1 MQLTKNI
8 NKKLLKEQIFPTYDI
23 EKKLNCILHFG
34 VGNFHRAHQAL
45 YIHELLENNKN
56 ISIVGVNLRSNET
69 NLKLIKQDYLY
80 TLVRISKDFKEIKIL
95 NPIKKILF
103 GKKDKI
109 EIRNLI
115 ASKDIKLITITV
127 TEKGYHFDKDKK
139 LNYSKDIINDLE
151 NKNLNTVIGH
161 ISFGLIQR
169 FKLNKEKII
178 IMSCDNLSE
187 NSNILKNLIYEFLTK
202 IYPQC
207 LKWFLSNVE
216 FPLSMVDGIVPNNN
230 KNSKFFNIPYED
242 NSIVVTEPYRDWYI
256 QSDNVVLKKI
266 LNNKNIIF
274 VNNINFYENI
284 KLKILNGAHSSLAY
298 IGILLGHTHVHE
310 AMADKICFNF
320 ISQFLDLEV
329 LPTFEKKD
337 NFDIK
342 NYKNNVLTRFKNPY
356 IEDKLIRI
364 AMDGSLKIPIRLL
377 DTYKKNKNKTPYI
390 DAIITSWI
398 LFLQHMIVN
407 NKSNLSDSNKE
418 FIINTYENDKE
429 NFVQNL
435 LNQKNLFNLND
446 YQKINLE
453 KNIIN
458 NINQIKKV
466 TFANFLSNL
475 VFK

>member
-1 MQLTKNI
+1 MQLRKNI
-8 NKKLLKEQIFPTYDI
+8 NKNLLTEQSFPTYDI
-23 EKKLNCILHFG
+23 EKKQNSILHFG

-45 YIHELLENNKN
+45 YVHEILENDQN
-56 ISIVGVNLRSNET
+56 ISIIGVNLRSNET

-80 TLVRISKDFKEIKIL
+80 TLVRISKDFKEVKIL

-103 GKKDKI
+103 GQKDKI

-115 ASKDIKLITITV
+115 ASTDIKLITLTV

-139 LNYSKDIINDLE
+139 LNYSEDIINDFE
-151 NKNLNTVIGH
+151 DKNLNTVIGH

-178 IMSCDNLSE
+178 ILSCDNLSE
-187 NSNILKNLIYEFLTK
+187 NGNILKNLIYEFLNK
-202 IYPQC
+202 IYPES

-216 FPLSMVDGIVPNNN
+216 FPLSMIDGIVPNNN

-256 QSDNVVLKKI
+256 QSDNEELKKI
-266 LNNKNIIF
+266 LNNKNISFIK
-274 VNNINFYENI
+274 NINFYENI

-310 AMADKICFNF
+310 AMADKLCFNF
-320 ISQFLDLEV
+320 VSQFLDLEV
-329 LPTFEKKD
+329 LPTLEKKE
-337 NFDIK
+337 NFEIK
-342 NYKNNVLTRFKNPY
+342 NYKNDVLSRFKNPY

-364 AMDGSLKIPIRLL
+364 AMDGSLKIPIRFLE
-377 DTYKKNKNKTPYI
+377 TYKLNKNKTPYI

-418 FIINTYENDKE
+418 FIINTYEHDKG
-429 NFVQNL
+429 NFVLNL
-435 LNQKNLFNLND
+435 LNQKNIFNLNK
-446 YQKINLE
+446 YQKKNLE
-453 KNIIN
+453 ENILN

-466 TFANFLSNL
+466 TFSKYLSDL

>member
-1 MQLTKNI
+1 M
-8 NKKLLKEQIFPTYDI
+8 
-23 EKKLNCILHFG
+23 
-34 VGNFHRAHQAL
+34 
-45 YIHELLENNKN
+45 
-56 ISIVGVNLRSNET
+56 RSNET

-216 FPLSMVDGIVPNNN
+216 FPLSMIDGIVPNNN

-329 LPTFEKKD
+329 LPTFENKD

-342 NYKNNVLTRFKNPY
+342 
-356 IEDKLIRI
+356 KL
-364 AMDGSLKIPIRLL
+364 
-377 DTYKKNKNKTPYI
+377 
-390 DAIITSWI
+390 
-398 LFLQHMIVN
+398 
-407 NKSNLSDSNKE
+407 
-418 FIINTYENDKE
+418 
-429 NFVQNL
+429 
-435 LNQKNLFNLND
+435 
-446 YQKINLE
+446 
-453 KNIIN
+453 
-458 NINQIKKV
+458 
-466 TFANFLSNL
+466 
-475 VFK
+475 

>member
-1 MQLTKNI
+1 MQLRKNI
-8 NKKLLKEQIFPTYDI
+8 NINLLTEQSFPTYDI
-23 EKKLNCILHFG
+23 EKKKNCILHFG

-45 YIHELLENNKN
+45 YIHELLENNQN
-56 ISIVGVNLRSNET
+56 ISIIGVNLRSNDT
-69 NLKLIKQDYLY
+69 NLKLIKQDYFY
-80 TLVRISKDFKEIKIL
+80 TLVRISEGFKDIKIL

-103 GKKDKI
+103 GKKDKM

-115 ASKDIKLITITV
+115 ASSDIKLITLTV
-127 TEKGYHFDKDKK
+127 TEKGYHFDKNKK
-139 LNYSKDIINDLE
+139 LKYSEDIINDFE
-151 NKNLNTVIGH
+151 DKNLNTVIGH
-161 ISFGLIQR
+161 ISFGLIER

-178 IMSCDNLSE
+178 ILSCDNLIE
-187 NSNILKNLIYEFLTK
+187 NGNILKKLIYEFLIK

-216 FPLSMVDGIVPNNN
+216 FPLSMIDGIVPNNN
-230 KNSKFFNIPYED
+230 KDSKFFNIPYED

-256 QSDNVVLKKI
+256 QSDNIQLKKI
-266 LNNKNIIF
+266 LNNKNIRF
-274 VNNINFYENI
+274 VNDINFYENI

-298 IGILLGHTHVHE
+298 IGILLGHTYVHE
-310 AMADKICFNF
+310 AMADKLCFNF

-329 LPTFEKKD
+329 LPILENKD

-342 NYKNNVLTRFKNPY
+342 NYKDDILSRFKNPY

-407 NKSNLSDSNKE
+407 NKSKLSDSNKD
-418 FIINTYENDKE
+418 FIINTYENDNE
-429 NFVQNL
+429 NFVLNL
-435 LNQKNLFNLND
+435 LNQKNIFDLSD
-446 YQKINLE
+446 YQKINL
-453 KNIIN
+453 KRNILN
-458 NINQIKKV
+458 NINQIKKD
-466 TFANFLSNL
+466 TLSHFLSNL

>member
-1 MQLTKNI
+1 MQLRKNI
-8 NKKLLKEQIFPTYDI
+8 NTNFLTEQSFPTYDI
-23 EKKLNCILHFG
+23 EKKKNCILHFG

-45 YIHELLENNKN
+45 YIHELLENNQN
-56 ISIVGVNLRSNET
+56 ISIIGINLRSNET
-69 NLKLIKQDYLY
+69 NLKLIKQDYFY
-80 TLVRISKDFKEIKIL
+80 TLVRISEDFKDMKIL

-115 ASKDIKLITITV
+115 ASAEIKLITLTV

-139 LNYSKDIINDLE
+139 LNYSEDIINDFE
-151 NKNLNTVIGH
+151 DKNLNTVIGH
-161 ISFGLIQR
+161 ISFGLIER

-178 IMSCDNLSE
+178 ILSCDNLIE
-187 NSNILKNLIYEFLTK
+187 NGNILKKLIYEFLIK

-216 FPLSMVDGIVPNNN
+216 FPLSMIDGIVPNNN
-230 KNSKFFNIPYED
+230 KDSKFFNIPYED

-256 QSDNVVLKKI
+256 QSDNTELKKI
-266 LNNKNIIF
+266 LNNKNIRF

-298 IGILLGHTHVHE
+298 IGILLGHTYVHE
-310 AMADKICFNF
+310 AIADKLCFNF

-329 LPTFEKKD
+329 LPILENKD

-342 NYKNNVLTRFKNPY
+342 NYKDDVLSRFKNPY

-364 AMDGSLKIPIRLL
+364 AMDGSLKISIRLL

-407 NKSNLSDSNKE
+407 NKSNLSDTNKD

-429 NFVQNL
+429 NFVINL
-435 LNQKNLFNLND
+435 LNQKNIFDLSEYN
-446 YQKINLE
+446 KINL
-453 KNIIN
+453 KRNILN
-458 NINQIKKV
+458 NINQIKKE
-466 TFANFLSNL
+466 TLSEFLRKL

>member
-1 MQLTKNI
+1 MQLRKNI
-8 NKKLLKEQIFPTYDI
+8 NKNLLTEQSFPTYDI
-23 EKKLNCILHFG
+23 EKKQNSILHFG

-45 YIHELLENNKN
+45 YVHEILEDDQN
-56 ISIVGVNLRSNET
+56 ISIIGVNLRSNET

-115 ASKDIKLITITV
+115 ASTDIKLITLTV

-139 LNYSKDIINDLE
+139 LNYSEDIINDFE
-151 NKNLNTVIGH
+151 DKNLNTVIGH

-178 IMSCDNLSE
+178 ILSCDNLSE
-187 NSNILKNLIYEFLTK
+187 NGNILKNLIYEFLNK
-202 IYPQC
+202 IYPES

-216 FPLSMVDGIVPNNN
+216 FPLSMIDGIVPNNN

-256 QSDNVVLKKI
+256 QSDNEELKKI
-266 LNNKNIIF
+266 LNNKNISF
-274 VNNINFYENI
+274 VKNINFYENI

-310 AMADKICFNF
+310 AMADKLCFNF
-320 ISQFLDLEV
+320 VSQFLDLEV
-329 LPTFEKKD
+329 LPTLEKKE

-342 NYKNNVLTRFKNPY
+342 NYKNDVLSRFKNPY

-364 AMDGSLKIPIRLL
+364 AMDGSLKIPIRFLE
-377 DTYKKNKNKTPYI
+377 TYKLNKNKTPYI

-418 FIINTYENDKE
+418 FIINTYENDKG
-429 NFVQNL
+429 NFVLNL
-435 LNQKNLFNLND
+435 LNQKNIFNLNK
-446 YQKINLE
+446 YQKKNLE
-453 KNIIN
+453 ENILN

-466 TFANFLSNL
+466 TFSKYLSDL

>member
-1 MQLTKNI
+1 MQLRKNI
-8 NKKLLKEQIFPTYDI
+8 NKNLLTEQSFPTYDI
-23 EKKLNCILHFG
+23 EKKQNSILHFG

-45 YIHELLENNKN
+45 YVHEILEDDQN
-56 ISIVGVNLRSNET
+56 ISIIGVNLRSNET

-115 ASKDIKLITITV
+115 ASTDIKLITLTV
-127 TEKGYHFDKDKK
+127 TEKGYHFDKDKR
-139 LNYSKDIINDLE
+139 LNYSEDIINDFE
-151 NKNLNTVIGH
+151 DKNLNTVIGH

-178 IMSCDNLSE
+178 ILSCDNLSE
-187 NSNILKNLIYEFLTK
+187 NGNILKNLIYEFLNK
-202 IYPQC
+202 IYPES

-216 FPLSMVDGIVPNNN
+216 FPLSMIDGIVPNNN

-256 QSDNVVLKKI
+256 QSDNEALKKI
-266 LNNKNIIF
+266 LNNKNISF
-274 VNNINFYENI
+274 VNKINFYENI

-298 IGILLGHTHVHE
+298 IGILLGHTHIHE
-310 AMADKICFNF
+310 AMADKLCFNF
-320 ISQFLDLEV
+320 VSQFLDLEV
-329 LPTFEKKD
+329 LPTLEKKE

-342 NYKNNVLTRFKNPY
+342 NYKNDVLSRFKNPY

-364 AMDGSLKIPIRLL
+364 AMDGSLKIPIRILE
-377 DTYKKNKNKTPYI
+377 TYKLNKNKTPYI

-418 FIINTYENDKE
+418 FIINTYEHDKG
-429 NFVQNL
+429 NFVLNL
-435 LNQKNLFNLND
+435 LNQKNIFNLNK
-446 YQKINLE
+446 YQKKNLE
-453 KNIIN
+453 ENILN

-466 TFANFLSNL
+466 TFSKYLSDL

>member
-1 MQLTKNI
+1 MQLRKNI
-8 NKKLLKEQIFPTYDI
+8 NKNLLTEQSFPTYDI
-23 EKKLNCILHFG
+23 EKKQNSILHFG

-45 YIHELLENNKN
+45 YIHEILEDDQN
-56 ISIVGVNLRSNET
+56 ISIIGVNLRSNET

-103 GKKDKI
+103 GQKDKI

-115 ASKDIKLITITV
+115 ASTDIKLITLTV

-139 LNYSKDIINDLE
+139 LNYSEDIINDFE
-151 NKNLNTVIGH
+151 DKNLNTVIGH

-178 IMSCDNLSE
+178 ILSCDNLSE
-187 NSNILKNLIYEFLTK
+187 NGNILKNLIYEFLNK
-202 IYPQC
+202 IYPES

-216 FPLSMVDGIVPNNN
+216 FPLSMIDGIVPNNN

-256 QSDNVVLKKI
+256 QSDNEELKKI
-266 LNNKNIIF
+266 LNNKNISFIK
-274 VNNINFYENI
+274 NINFYENI

-310 AMADKICFNF
+310 AMADKLCFNF
-320 ISQFLDLEV
+320 VSQFLDLEV
-329 LPTFEKKD
+329 LPTLEKKE
-337 NFDIK
+337 NFEIK
-342 NYKNNVLTRFKNPY
+342 NYKNDVLSRFKNPY

-364 AMDGSLKIPIRLL
+364 AMDGSLKIPIRFLE
-377 DTYKKNKNKTPYI
+377 TYKLNKNKTPYI

-435 LNQKNLFNLND
+435 LDQKNIFNLNE
-446 YQKINLE
+446 YHKFNLK
-453 KNIIN
+453 KNILN
-458 NINQIKKV
+458 NMNQIKKV
-466 TFANFLSNL
+466 TFTNFLSNL

>member
-1 MQLTKNI
+1 MQLRKNI
-8 NKKLLKEQIFPTYDI
+8 NINLLTEQSFPTYDI
-23 EKKLNCILHFG
+23 EKKKNCILHFG

-45 YIHELLENNKN
+45 YIHEILENKQN
-56 ISIVGVNLRSNET
+56 ISIIGVNLRSNDT
-69 NLKLIKQDYLY
+69 NLKLIKQDYFY
-80 TLVRISKDFKEIKIL
+80 TLVRISEDFKDIKIL

-115 ASKDIKLITITV
+115 ASKDIKLITLTV
-127 TEKGYHFDKDKK
+127 TEKGYHFNKDKK
-139 LNYSKDIINDLE
+139 LNYSEDIMNDLE

-161 ISFGLIQR
+161 ISFGLIER

-178 IMSCDNLSE
+178 ILSCDNLSE
-187 NSNILKNLIYEFLTK
+187 NGNILKNLIYEFLTK
-202 IYPQC
+202 IYPEC

-216 FPLSMVDGIVPNNN
+216 FPLSMIDGIVPNTN
-230 KNSKFFNIPYED
+230 KDAKFFNIPYED

-256 QSDNVVLKKI
+256 QSDNIQLKKI
-266 LNNKNIIF
+266 LNNKNIRF
-274 VNNINFYENI
+274 VNDINFYENI

-298 IGILLGHTHVHE
+298 IGILLGHTYVHE
-310 AMADKICFNF
+310 AMADKLCFNF

-329 LPTFEKKD
+329 LPILENKD

-342 NYKNNVLTRFKNPY
+342 NYKDDILSRFKNPY

-407 NKSNLSDSNKE
+407 NKSNLSDTNKD

-429 NFVQNL
+429 NFVINL
-435 LNQKNLFNLND
+435 LNQKNIFDLSEYN
-446 YQKINLE
+446 KINL
-453 KNIIN
+453 KRNIFN
-458 NINQIKKV
+458 NINQLKKE
-466 TFANFLSNL
+466 TLNDFLSNL

>member
-1 MQLTKNI
+1 MQLRKNI
-8 NKKLLKEQIFPTYDI
+8 NTNFLTEQSFPTYDI
-23 EKKLNCILHFG
+23 EKKKNCILHFG

-45 YIHELLENNKN
+45 YIHELLENNQN
-56 ISIVGVNLRSNET
+56 ISIIGVNLRSNET
-69 NLKLIKQDYLY
+69 NLKLIKQDYFY
-80 TLVRISKDFKEIKIL
+80 TLVRISEDFKDIKIL

-115 ASKDIKLITITV
+115 ASADIKLITLTV

-139 LNYSKDIINDLE
+139 LNYSEDIMNDLE

-161 ISFGLIQR
+161 ISFGLIER

-178 IMSCDNLSE
+178 ILSCDNLSE
-187 NSNILKNLIYEFLTK
+187 NGNILKNLIYEFLTK
-202 IYPQC
+202 IYPEC

-216 FPLSMVDGIVPNNN
+216 FPLSMIDGIVPNNN
-230 KNSKFFNIPYED
+230 KDSKFFNIPYED

-256 QSDNVVLKKI
+256 QSDNIQLKKI
-266 LNNKNIIF
+266 LNNKNIRF
-274 VNNINFYENI
+274 VNDINFYENI

-298 IGILLGHTHVHE
+298 IGILLGHTYVHE
-310 AMADKICFNF
+310 AMADKLCFNF

-329 LPTFEKKD
+329 LPILENKD

-342 NYKNNVLTRFKNPY
+342 NYKDDVLSRFKNPY

-364 AMDGSLKIPIRLL
+364 AMDGSLKISIRLL

-407 NKSNLSDSNKE
+407 NKSNLSDTNKD

-429 NFVQNL
+429 NFVTNL
-435 LNQKNLFNLND
+435 LNQKNIFDLSEYN
-446 YQKINLE
+446 KINL
-453 KNIIN
+453 KRNIFN
-458 NINQIKKV
+458 NINQLKKE
-466 TFANFLSNL
+466 TLNDFLSNL

>member
-1 MQLTKNI
+1 MQLRKNI
-8 NKKLLKEQIFPTYDI
+8 NKNLLTEQSFPTYDI
-23 EKKLNCILHFG
+23 EKKQNSILHFG

-45 YIHELLENNKN
+45 YVHEILENDQN
-56 ISIVGVNLRSNET
+56 ISIIGVNLRSNET

-80 TLVRISKDFKEIKIL
+80 TLVRISKDFKEVKIL

-103 GKKDKI
+103 GQKDKI

-115 ASKDIKLITITV
+115 ASTDIKLITLTV

-139 LNYSKDIINDLE
+139 LNYSEDIINDFE
-151 NKNLNTVIGH
+151 DKNLNTVIGH

-178 IMSCDNLSE
+178 ILSCDNLSE
-187 NSNILKNLIYEFLTK
+187 NGNILKNLIYEFLNK
-202 IYPQC
+202 IYPES

-216 FPLSMVDGIVPNNN
+216 FPLSMIDGIVPNNN

-256 QSDNVVLKKI
+256 QSDNEELKKI
-266 LNNKNIIF
+266 LNNKNISFIK
-274 VNNINFYENI
+274 NINFYENI

-310 AMADKICFNF
+310 AMADKLCFNF
-320 ISQFLDLEV
+320 VSQFLDLEV
-329 LPTFEKKD
+329 LPTLEKKE
-337 NFDIK
+337 NFEIK
-342 NYKNNVLTRFKNPY
+342 NYKNDVLSRFKNPY

-364 AMDGSLKIPIRLL
+364 AMDGSLKIPIRFLE
-377 DTYKKNKNKTPYI
+377 TYKLNKNKTPYI

-418 FIINTYENDKE
+418 FIINTYEHDKG
-429 NFVQNL
+429 NFVLNL
-435 LNQKNLFNLND
+435 LNQKNIFNLNK
-446 YQKINLE
+446 YQKKNLE
-453 KNIIN
+453 ENILN

-466 TFANFLSNL
+466 TFTKYLSDL

>member
-115 ASKDIKLITITV
+115 ASKDIKLITLTV
-127 TEKGYHFDKDKK
+127 T
-139 LNYSKDIINDLE
+139 
-151 NKNLNTVIGH
+151 
-161 ISFGLIQR
+161 
-169 FKLNKEKII
+169 
-178 IMSCDNLSE
+178 
-187 NSNILKNLIYEFLTK
+187 KNLIYEFLTK

-242 NSIVVTEPYRDWYI
+242 NSIVVTDPYRDWYI
-256 QSDNVVLKKI
+256 QSDNVALKKI

-298 IGILLGHTHVHE
+298 LGILLGHTHVHE

-329 LPTFEKKD
+329 LPTFENKD

-342 NYKNNVLTRFKNPY
+342 KYKNNVLSRFKNPY
-356 IEDKLIRI
+356 IEDKLMRI

-429 NFVQNL
+429 NFVLNL
-435 LNQKNLFNLND
+435 LNQKNLFNLNE

-466 TFANFLSNL
+466 TFTNFLSNL

>member
-1 MQLTKNI
+1 M
-8 NKKLLKEQIFPTYDI
+8 
-23 EKKLNCILHFG
+23 
-34 VGNFHRAHQAL
+34 
-45 YIHELLENNKN
+45 
-56 ISIVGVNLRSNET
+56 
-69 NLKLIKQDYLY
+69 
-80 TLVRISKDFKEIKIL
+80 
-95 NPIKKILF
+95 
-103 GKKDKI
+103 
-109 EIRNLI
+109 
-115 ASKDIKLITITV
+115 
-127 TEKGYHFDKDKK
+127 
-139 LNYSKDIINDLE
+139 
-151 NKNLNTVIGH
+151 NTVIGH

-242 NSIVVTEPYRDWYI
+242 NSIVVTEPYREWYI

-329 LPTFEKKD
+329 LPTFENKD

-342 NYKNNVLTRFKNPY
+342 NYKNNVLSRFKNPY

-429 NFVQNL
+429 SFVQNL
-435 LNQKNLFNLND
+435 LDQKNIFNLNEH
-446 YQKINLE
+446 QKFNLE
-453 KNIIN
+453 KNILN
-458 NINQIKKV
+458 NMNQIKKV
-466 TFANFLSNL
+466 TFSNFLSNL